1 LKQKNAMTER
11 AHRPDTNI
19 WSVIAVYAFF
29 LAAIAR
35 TFAWIDDPARLP
47 WFLGFEITFLLLM
60 SWMIWSPGRQRWLHH
75 ICVLVEVAIVVGLEL
90 LAPEEDFIN
99 VLFVLV
105 SYQVGLLF
113 QAGDFWYWA
122 GTILFITCSS
132 LVITTGFLEGI
143 AKSFLNMAGVIIVL
157 AYFVANREAHRAKV
171 ERESMLQQLKESNQK
186 LTVYSEQVEELTTL
200 DERNRLARELHDS
213 VSQTLFSITLST
225 HAAQLLLQKNPNQLS
240 RQLDDLQHLTEAAL
254 SEIRTMITQLRPH
267 NG

>member
-1 LKQKNAMTER
+1 MTVKTN
-11 AHRPDTNI
+11 RPDTNI

-35 TFAWIDDPARLP
+35 TFAWIDDPTRLP
-47 WFLGFEITFLLLM
+47 WFIGLEITFVLLM
-60 SWMIWSPGRQRWLHH
+60 SWMIWFPGRQRWLHH
-75 ICVLVEVAIVVGLEL
+75 VCVLVEVAIVVGLEL

-105 SYQVGLLF
+105 SYQAGLLF
-113 QAGDFWYWA
+113 LGRDFWFWA
-122 GTILFITCSS
+122 GAILFITCGS
-132 LVITTGFLEGI
+132 LVVTTGFLEGI

-157 AYFVANREAHRAKV
+157 AYFVANREANRAKV
-171 ERESMLQQLKESNQK
+171 EHESMLRQLKESHQK
-186 LTVYSEQVEELTTL
+186 LKAYSEQVEELTTL

-225 HAAQLLLQKNPNQLS
+225 HAAQLMLQKNPKKLS
-240 RQLDDLQHLTEAAL
+240 TQLDDLQHLTEAAL